1 MIFNEVK
8 EEPSLLWELVW
19 QLDNV
24 KGLVRGLLSFSNDG
38 LSWAI
43 VAMNIVPAIVWGVGA
58 LIVLSLLCS

>member
-8 EEPSLLWELVW
+8 EEASLLWELMW

-24 KGLVRGLLSFSNDG
+24 KGLVRGLLSFSNG

-43 VAMNIVPAIVWGVGA
+43 VAMNIVPTIVWGVGA